1 VRRDAPCAAIL
12 DLVSARHAIVLPGV
26 ILVAAFGAAVADAG
40 SRLAVR
46 ESTPIPGVIRQKTE
60 LTVTGRVTGAPR
72 RTRVALE
79 LQRLGTKTWSIAA
92 KATDGRRGAFTIRWR
107 VPASYDP
114 GPVSIRFAALTRTA
128 TVLASTKPVQSAI
141 GPAYVACS
149 PPVPPMVEI
158 PADDGWIVGGAY
170 GIGGAF
176 PGIDACIQQQYVVT
190 ATNSAGQT
198 AATETV
204 PGGHSYTLA
213 PLPAGSYTLQAGA
226 CRGTATVSAGNQT
239 TANADCDYP

>member
-1 VRRDAPCAAIL
+1 MRREASCGAIL
-12 DLVSARHAIVLPGV
+12 DLVSARHAIVMPGV
-26 ILVAAFGAAVADAG
+26 ILTAAFGAAAAHAG
-40 SRLAVR
+40 SRPAIR
-46 ESTPIPGVIRQKTE
+46 ESTPIPGVIRQKTG

-72 RTRVALE
+72 RTSVALE
-79 LQRLGTKTWSIAA
+79 LERLGTKSWSIAA
-92 KATDGRRGAFTIRWR
+92 KTTDGRHGAFTLRWR
-107 VPASYDP
+107 VPASYDA
-114 GPVSIRFAALTRTA
+114 GPVRIRFAALARTG

-141 GPAYVACS
+141 GPAYVPCS

-158 PADDGWIVGGAY
+158 PAGDGWIVGGAY

-190 ATNSAGQT
+190 ATNSAGQV

-204 PGGHSYTLA
+204 QGGHSYTLA

-226 CRGTATVSAGNQT
+226 CRGTANVTAGKQT